1 MISIIENYHSL
12 VKKFQAIE
20 KGLSAEEIHDK
31 RVLLRRIFPMLAAY
45 NIKAS
50 KVKNGEITF
59 NLFGKLRDIQV
70 QLENLEKSEL
80 PTELIE
86 YQHFLKK
93 REVKVQ
99 EKVRK
104 FSKKKVIKFPK
115 LDKDIPID
123 NAKLISKVNK
133 QLEKLIEKIELLNIA
148 NVSDI
153 HELRVEF
160 KKYRYLIE
168 ILAMIESID
177 EAKINDLKTYQ
188 DLLGEIHDYEV
199 LMDGIKA
206 YCKKRKLKDVDI
218 EWLENKQNSLV
229 GTFEND
235 TEKLIEVC
243 RNVIKPEAHH
253 NSE

>member
-12 VKKFQAIE
+12 VKKFQDLE

-50 KVKNGEITF
+50 KVKNGELAF

-70 QLENLEKSEL
+70 QLENLDKSEL
-80 PTELIE
+80 QTELIG

-115 LDKDIPID
+115 LDKNTPID
-123 NAKLISKVNK
+123 IAKLIAKINK
-133 QLEKLIEKIELLNIA
+133 QLEKLIEKIEFLNVA
-148 NVSDI
+148 DASDI
-153 HELRVEF
+153 HELRIEF

-168 ILAMIESID
+168 ILAMTESID